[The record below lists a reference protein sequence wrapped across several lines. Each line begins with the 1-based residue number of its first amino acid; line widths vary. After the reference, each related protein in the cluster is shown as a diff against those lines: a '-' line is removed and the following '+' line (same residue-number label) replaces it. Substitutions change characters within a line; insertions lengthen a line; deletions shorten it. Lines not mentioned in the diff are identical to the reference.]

1 MTLRHPERLGP
12 EGEYDDSSSSTGGD
26 AWPENQHHAHELPFM
41 PVEGAASPQMKA
53 ACDETHVLHPYATD
67 FGPKTLIQYLESE
80 CDRQGSLSL
89 MGKGKGKEVDST
101 TPAQPNEG
109 NYSYGLYGD
118 LRSYGNQARKDPHG
132 SYAADAFY
140 NSEAVGRP
148 ATGAK
153 PTAHPTPHPTMQ
165 QLLAHE
171 MLKTSGIPV
180 LGNITNSLRASDDS
194 KSGPSYA
201 CLTGRRR
208 SQRLAQK
215 EATSEDAGRD
225 EPTIASTSTRPGQNA
240 TNQLPR
246 GNTPT
251 SNWGPSDFSQLSRT
265 TNFEEHTKTKRQAVR
280 DVAFEAPFIQ
290 EDNPA
295 HLHKKTRRGKAAVS
309 TASPNLRVDSI
320 AGSSSLACADTK
332 GQSLKLPDITLERRS
347 TPDTARQSVRRA
359 GNGVTGPSVTGLLS
373 STGSLP
379 ITADLSTSKIHKPL
393 HHVRSGQSYGLQPRK
408 HSIPT
413 FNYEGIVPE
422 HIPWSEKEN
431 FVNALKGDTLEPHTH
446 SQSEIGPS
454 PGDPGSSRNL
464 DLSDAEAADEMS
476 SSPKYPR
483 IWVASR
489 PKDIQSCGCRF
500 KIPTSF
506 SDEPPAATSTLLEDF
521 NPDLWMGIAKYLST
535 QDVKRLRLVNR
546 SFARSLEPI
555 LFRNVVINF
564 GKTFFDVNEGRSDSE
579 GMWTPI
585 DSIFQKYGSNI
596 NQFGVSFEYDVHGL
610 CQAKSKVIA
619 KEQTAWFGTFT
630 WPMEQYPRFP
640 ALQAV
645 EDLVDHNR
653 PLLKEALKHVTKASE
668 LGLCIDS
675 GHGWLEGPDISDL
688 ALFNRRVAK
697 GSKVFGKT
705 FPTED
710 IWTAF
715 ARNEYFRWAQQNTI
729 NETVKHILGDDSP
742 ERAIALHELRFLESV
757 EIRDID
763 SFKSQAQQPD
773 YEPEVHVGGGM
784 PGLPNLPL
792 PPPALANWAPVDAA
806 TARRIRRTS
815 ARRRSPPR
823 RHLQWP
829 LIFSGHNIAAEVG
842 GHCTFVQEKTAHP
855 ANSPLRPGRLTEAQ
869 AQWLM
874 ETVWAQR
881 AFLSA
886 YTTAIITNKQNF
898 KSIHSVRISKLSSG
912 LLPSL
917 EQNEFWDS
925 LPGLKHLQILIS
937 PDWRQEHCIGDRFHQ
952 DNMSISPAKAAVSF
966 TQFLRK
972 YVTKMERLHS
982 LTVGYVGGGEHAVGM
997 FARNQHVLPAP
1008 IIIDPAAWLHGVP
1021 DEKELPDMTKFDH
1034 IRDLKFE
1041 NCWFSP
1047 WMLEGFMQKSRD
1059 TSLHSLTLDSVS
1071 MIAYHDAT
1079 LEHPLTTAGDNLSCE
1094 FGPYNWYREE
1104 LPTSAAWTRVLDR
1117 ITPGMTMKERKQ
1129 QAKFLH
1135 RDSPEQPPPL
1145 ERSFR
1150 GNVEKIVLN
1159 SCGYVKIS
1167 VPNILT
1173 RAYKQN
1179 AAVIH
1184 SHTPKDGGI
1193 LARMERFNAQTNPPP
1208 ATEVQVP
1215 GMPQPPPQ
1223 PAAATVAVIRPR
1235 RRRRGSHS
1243 DNAAA
1248 GRIMMS
1254 GSEYPWLGTL
1264 TQCVH
1269 PIEMRVLERGWRMTF
1284 GWPDNLERWAA
1295 VEDGFFEGGTGR
1307 FSGIIERDWVQP
1319 DDDLF

>member
-12 EGEYDDSSSSTGGD
+12 EGEYDDTSSSTGGD
-26 AWPENQHHAHELPFM
+26 AWPGNQHDAHELAPM
-41 PVEGAASPQMKA
+41 PAGDTASPQKKLG
-53 ACDETHVLHPYATD
+53 CDESPVLHPYATD

-89 MGKGKGKEVDST
+89 IGKGKGKEVDNT
-101 TPAQPNEG
+101 IPAQPYQG

-118 LRSYGNQARKDPHG
+118 VHSYGNQARKGPHG

-140 NSEAVGRP
+140 HSEAAGRP
-148 ATGAK
+148 ATGAN
-153 PTAHPTPHPTMQ
+153 PTAHSTRPTMQ
-165 QLLAHE
+165 PLLTHE
-171 MLKTSGIPV
+171 LLKTRTPV
-180 LGNITNSLRASDDS
+180 LGNITNSVPGSDDS

-201 CLTGRRR
+201 STAGRRR

-215 EATSEDAGRD
+215 EVASEDPGRD
-225 EPTIASTSTRPGQNA
+225 EPTIASTSTPTAQNA
-240 TNQLPR
+240 TNQLPW
-246 GNTPT
+246 GNAPT
-251 SNWGPSDFSQLSRT
+251 SNWGPGDFSRSSRT

-280 DVAFEAPFIQ
+280 EGALEAPFVQ
-290 EDNPA
+290 EGNPA
-295 HLHKKTRRGKAAVS
+295 HLHKKTRRGQAAVV
-309 TASPNLRVDSI
+309 TASPTFRVDSI
-320 AGSSSLACADTK
+320 AGSSLLTAADAES
-332 GQSLKLPDITLERRS
+332 QSLKLPVITLGRRS
-347 TPDTARQSVRRA
+347 VPDTACQSDRPA
-359 GNGVTGPSVTGLLS
+359 GNIAISPSV
-373 STGSLP
+373 
-379 ITADLSTSKIHKPL
+379 TADLSTSKIRKSL
-393 HHVRSGQSYGLQPRK
+393 HHVRSGQNYGLQPRK

-413 FNYEGIVPE
+413 FNYGAIVPE

-431 FVNALKGDTLEPHTH
+431 FVNAMEGVSLEPETH
-446 SQSEIGPS
+446 SQSETV
-454 PGDPGSSRNL
+454 NE
-464 DLSDAEAADEMS
+464 AEAANDF
-476 SSPKYPR
+476 SSPAPSKYPR
-483 IWVASR
+483 MWAASR
-489 PKDIQSCGCRF
+489 PKDIKSCGSRF
-500 KIPTSF
+500 SIARVPVEPGAAIP
-506 SDEPPAATSTLLEDF
+506 TLLEDF
-521 NPDLWMGIAKYLST
+521 NPDLWMGIARYLST

-555 LFRNVVINF
+555 VFRNVVINF
-564 GKTFFDVNEGRSDSE
+564 GKTFFDVNDGNSDSE
-579 GMWTPI
+579 GVWTPTN
-585 DSIFQKYGSNI
+585 SIFQKYGSKI

-688 ALFNRRVAK
+688 ALFNRRVAN

-710 IWTAF
+710 SWTAF

-729 NETVKHILGDDSP
+729 NETVKHILGDERP

-806 TARRIRRTS
+806 TARRIRRAS

-952 DNMSISPAKAAVSF
+952 DNMPISPAKAAVSF

-982 LTVGYVGGGEHAVGM
+982 LTIGYVGGGEHAVGM

-1008 IIIDPAAWLHGVP
+1008 IIIDPAAWLHGAP

-1047 WMLEGFMQKSRD
+1047 SMLEGFMKKSRD

-1094 FGPYNWYREE
+1094 YGPYNWYREE
-1104 LPTSAAWTRVLDR
+1104 LPTSAAWCRVLDR
-1117 ITPGMTMKERKQ
+1117 ITPGMTIKERKEQ
-1129 QAKFLH
+1129 SKFLH
-1135 RDSPEQPPPL
+1135 RNSPEPPPPTQ
-1145 ERSFR
+1145 RPFR

-1167 VPNILT
+1167 VPNVLT

-1193 LARMERFNAQTNPPP
+1193 LARMERFNAQTNPPL

-1215 GMPQPPPQ
+1215 GMPPPPPPPPPPQ
-1223 PAAATVAVIRPR
+1223 AAATVAVVRPR

-1248 GRIMMS
+1248 NRIMMS
-1254 GSEYPWLGTL
+1254 GSEYPWLGIL

-1307 FSGIIERDWVQP
+1307 FSGIVERDWVQP